1 MSQQNHS
8 DEELR
13 GYEGTRGY
21 ETSYTPTL
29 GELGVNYDRH
39 YTQIPAQKI
48 ATNYSL
54 DGKSGPS
61 AGQRLALAIVSMVVM
76 IGSIISLSDM
86 NGYAGFMQIAAH
98 LTGIIVVALATVAI
112 NLIFAWRR

>member
-1 MSQQNHS
+1 MSQQNHF

-13 GYEGTRGY
+13 SYEGTRGY
-21 ETSYTPTL
+21 EASYTPTIS
-29 GELGVNYDRH
+29 EPSASYDPH
-39 YTQIPAQKI
+39 YTQVPAQKI
-48 ATNYSL
+48 ATNYSA
-54 DGKSGPS
+54 GEKSGPS

-76 IGSIISLSDM
+76 IGSIISLSNM
-86 NGYAGFMQIAAH
+86 NGYLGFVQIAAH